1 MFGICPKPSWL
12 VSRRV
17 HHISE
22 LTWAGQDVPANYA
35 YRQIALFVNFEEK
48 KFSTV
53 PLLDLC
59 EIEGVLTLTRKSAH
73 PC

>member
-1 MFGICPKPSWL
+1 M
-12 VSRRV
+12 

-22 LTWAGQDVPANYA
+22 LTWAGQDVPANFA
-35 YRQIALFVNFEEK
+35 YRQIAFFAIFEEK
-48 KFSTV
+48 KLSTV

-59 EIEGVLTLTRKSAH
+59 EIEGVLTLTRKRAH